1 MAKDFLGKVIYNED
15 PTFSG
20 RCKVRVFSIFDEL
33 PDHNIPWFV
42 PGDITIFSG
51 EGGGNISIPKVGDIV
66 KVTFTNNDYYSGEY
80 HAIQNL
86 DPNLIAEIKDDYLDT
101 HVLLYDSDK
110 DLIVIYQPKTGLK
123 MYLNGSVIVID
134 ADGMIQM
141 KHKNNANVIEITND
155 AITIVSGNNSKINLQ
170 TDGEVNIEGGNIKIK
185 SSNVEIGSGG
195 QSFSAVKGEQLV
207 LALQSIVADI
217 AAKYAPPG
225 STNLGNT
232 FQNIL
237 SSEVKV
243 H

>member
-1 MAKDFLGKVIYNED
+1 MAKEFLGKVIYNED

-20 RCKVRVFSIFDEL
+20 RCKVRVFSIFDDL
-33 PDHNIPWFV
+33 PDHNIPWFA
-42 PGDITIFSG
+42 PGNITTFSG
-51 EGGGNISIPKVGDIV
+51 DGGGNISIPKVGDIV
-66 KVTFTNNDYYSGEY
+66 KVNFTNNDYYSGEY
-80 HAIQNL
+80 YAVQNL

-123 MYLNGSVIVID
+123 MYLNGSIIIID

-141 KHKNNANVIEITND
+141 KHKNNLNVIEICDD
-155 AITIVSGNNSKINLQ
+155 AITIVSGNNSQINLQ
-170 TDGEVNIEGGNIKIK
+170 TDGEVNIEGGNIKVK
-185 SSNVEIGSGG
+185 SSNVEIGSDG
-195 QSFSAVKGEQLV
+195 QNYSAVKGEELV
-207 LALQSIVADI
+207 TALQSIVNDI

-225 STNLGNT
+225 SSNLGNT

-237 SSEVKV
+237 SSEVKI